1 MGLEAGELHTS
12 LVTTIGEQGPGKVS
26 KALGMENQL
35 RPENGNRETRAHS
48 QGLSRRKA
56 DSGLPFPLPLCYF
69 KTCPPFSPPTK

>member
-1 MGLEAGELHTS
+1 MGLEAGERHMA
-12 LVTTIGEQGPGKVS
+12 LVTTIWEQDPGKAS
-26 KALGMENQL
+26 KALGVDSHL
-35 RPENGNRETRAHS
+35 RLEDGNGETRAHA